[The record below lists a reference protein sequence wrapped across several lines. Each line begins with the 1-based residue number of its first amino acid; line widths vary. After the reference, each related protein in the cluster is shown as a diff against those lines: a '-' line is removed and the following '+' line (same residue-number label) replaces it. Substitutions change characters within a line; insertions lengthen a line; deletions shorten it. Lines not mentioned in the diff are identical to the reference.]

1 MNSTEPL
8 TQEDLDITD
17 QAVDHDDIL
26 LRQNSQLKRSPS
38 LQGEN
43 NYRHE
48 VLIHAEGRQHT
59 QIIGQV
65 IEASEVEG
73 KQCPDNTETS
83 TSRKSSLTIT
93 GMNPNTESSVMTTN
107 HDSDF
112 INISQVLDSNDV
124 DYKSISTGESS
135 EKGSTHSQFF
145 TNYAPA
151 LSNTHKPGVTLH
163 SLLQFPS
170 ILQCKLL
177 RKRQRT
183 LAILIKD
190 KLSLLI

>member
-1 MNSTEPL
+1 MNSPEPL
-8 TQEDLDITD
+8 TQEDLDTTD

-73 KQCPDNTETS
+73 RQWPENTETS
-83 TSRKSSLTIT
+83 VPLDTSRKSSLTIT
-93 GMNPNTESSVMTTN
+93 GLNPNTESSVMTTN
-107 HDSDF
+107 PDSDF

-124 DYKSISTGESS
+124 DYNSISTGESS
-135 EKGSTHSQFF
+135 DKGSTHSPFLNF
-145 TNYAPA
+145 EPA

-163 SLLQFPS
+163 S
-170 ILQCKLL
+170 
-177 RKRQRT
+177 
-183 LAILIKD
+183 
-190 KLSLLI
+190 

>member
-1 MNSTEPL
+1 MNSIEPL
-8 TQEDLDITD
+8 TQEDLDIID
-17 QAVDHDDIL
+17 QAIDHDDIL

-48 VLIHAEGRQHT
+48 VLIHAESRQHT

-83 TSRKSSLTIT
+83 KSRKSSLTIT
-93 GMNPNTESSVMTTN
+93 GLNPNTESSVMTTN
-107 HDSDF
+107 HDCDF

-135 EKGSTHSQFF
+135 EKGS
-145 TNYAPA
+145 
-151 LSNTHKPGVTLH
+151 
-163 SLLQFPS
+163 
-170 ILQCKLL
+170 
-177 RKRQRT
+177 
-183 LAILIKD
+183 
-190 KLSLLI
+190 